1 MTVISDEG
9 VHMLFSGEA
18 FRLEKLPHDILKVIF
33 DIKDQST
40 NVFNALALKELG
52 EMLEVIKKE
61 KARGLLFTSG
71 KPSGF
76 VFGADI
82 TEFLGHFKKS
92 EEEMKT
98 WIKSINHI
106 FNGYE
111 DLPYPKVALINGF
124 ALGGGCE
131 ITLTMDYRLG
141 NTKATMGL
149 PETKLGIIPGWG
161 GTVRLPRLIGADHA
175 IEWITG
181 AKHYKASEAMKFG
194 ALDGVVDDDK
204 LETAGLLLLEKAI
217 GGEMDWQ
224 ARVAQKKTPLK
235 LDKIESMMSFDGSKA
250 FVAGVAGPHYPA
262 PVKAVETMQKASR
275 MNRDEALD
283 VEGETFAWCAKT
295 KTAECLTQVFLG
307 DQYLKK
313 VSKKITKEATPI
325 QHGAV
330 LGAGIMGGGIAYQ
343 SASTGVGVLMKDIKP
358 EQLELGMNE
367 ASKILLQA
375 VERNKLTPDKMAKVL
390 ASITPTLSYSDF
402 NSTQFVVE
410 AVVENEKVKKAVL
423 ADVEK
428 ATPSEAVLASNT
440 STISI
445 TKLAEGLT
453 RPEKFCGMHFF
464 NPVHRMPLVEIIRG
478 AKTSESTIAQA
489 VNYANQMGKTP
500 IVVNDCAGFLVNRIL
515 FPYFKGFVHL
525 LEDGVDFQRID
536 KVMEKFGWP
545 MGPAYLLDVVGID
558 TGVHASKIMA
568 DAFPDRMAYQSKT
581 ILEVMYE
588 NKRFGQKNSLG
599 FYEYEMDKKGRPVKK
614 VNPAVYELIKP
625 VIKQSVEISD
635 DEIVMRMMIPM
646 ITEASRCLEDKIVET
661 PVEVDMGLLLGL
673 GFPPFRAGALK
684 YADTIGMK
692 KLEDES
698 RKYHRIGH
706 MYEFTSLMKSMA
718 QENKTYY

>member
-1 MTVISDEG
+1 
-9 VHMLFSGEA
+9 MLFSGQA
-18 FRLEKLPHDILKVIF
+18 FRLEKLPNDILKVIF
-33 DIKDQST
+33 DIKDAST

-52 EMLEVIKKE
+52 EMLEVIRKE
-61 KARGLLFTSG
+61 KARGLIFTSG

-92 EEEMKT
+92 EDEMKT
-98 WIKSINHI
+98 WIASINEI

-111 DLPYPKVALINGF
+111 DLPFPKVCLINGV

-141 NTKATMGL
+141 TPKTAMGF

-161 GTVRLPRLIGADHA
+161 GTVRAPRLSGADVA
-175 IEWITG
+175 IEWITSG
-181 AKHYKASEAMKFG
+181 KHYKADDALKVGM
-194 ALDGVVDDDK
+194 LDGIVPEDQ
-204 LETAGLLLLEKAI
+204 LEAAGLKFLESAI
-217 GGEMDWQ
+217 KGDFDWK
-224 ARVAQKKTPLK
+224 ARVNFKKSPLK
-235 LDKIESMMSFDGSKA
+235 LDKVEAMMSFDGSKG
-250 FVAGVAGPHYPA
+250 FVAAIAGPNYPA
-262 PVKAVETMQKASR
+262 PVAAVDTMQRAAR
-275 MNRDEALD
+275 MDRTEALKL
-283 VEGETFAWCAKT
+283 EGETFAKMAKT

-313 VSKKITKEATPI
+313 VSKKITKEARPI
-325 QHGAV
+325 KNGAV

-343 SASTGVGVLMKDIKP
+343 SASTGVPVLMKDIKH
-358 EQLELGMNE
+358 EQLDLGMNE
-367 ASKILLQA
+367 ATKLLNKE
-375 VERNKLTPDKMAKVL
+375 VERKKMTIEKMGKVI
-390 ASITPTLSYSDF
+390 SQITPTLSYADF
-402 NSTQFVVE
+402 GATQFVVE

-428 ATPSEAVLASNT
+428 ATAPDTVLASNT

-445 TKLAEGLT
+445 TKLAEGLA
-453 RPEKFCGMHFF
+453 RPDKFCGMHFF

-478 AKTSESTIAQA
+478 AKTSESTIAEG
-489 VNYANQMGKTP
+489 VTYALQMGKTP

-525 LEDGVDFQRID
+525 IEDGVDFQKID

-568 DAFPDRMAYQSKT
+568 EAFPDRMAYSSKT

-588 NKRFGQKNSLG
+588 NKRFGQKNGLG
-599 FYEYEMDKKGRPVKK
+599 FYEYEIDKKGKPVKK

-625 VIKQSVEISD
+625 MVKKQIEITD
-635 DEIVMRMMIPM
+635 EEIVMRMMIPM
-646 ITEASRCLEDKIVET
+646 IVESSRCLEDKIVES

-692 KLEDES
+692 KLEEES
-698 RKYHRIGH
+698 KKYSSIGH
-706 MYEFTSLMKSMA
+706 LYDFTPFMKGLA
-718 QENKTYY
+718 AENKTYY

>member
-1 MTVISDEG
+1 
-9 VHMLFSGEA
+9 MLFNGQA
-18 FRLEKLPHDILKVIF
+18 FRLETLPHDILKITY
-33 DIKDQST
+33 DLKDQSA
-40 NVFNALALKELG
+40 NVLNAVSLKEMG
-52 EMLEVIKKE
+52 EMLEVIKKQ

-76 VFGADI
+76 IFGADI
-82 TEFLGHFKKS
+82 TEFLGHFKKT

-98 WIKSINHI
+98 WIASINDI

-111 DLPYPKVALINGF
+111 DLPFPKVALINGF

-131 ITLTMDYRLG
+131 VTLTMDYRLASP
-141 NTKATMGL
+141 KAAMGL

-161 GTVRLPRLIGADHA
+161 GTVRLPRLIGADNA
-175 IEWITG
+175 IEWITSG
-181 AKHYKASEAMKFG
+181 KHNKAEEAMKLG
-194 ALDGVVDDDK
+194 AIDGIIEDSK
-204 LETAGLLLLEKAI
+204 LEAAGLALLEKCI
-217 GGEMDWQ
+217 KGELDWK
-224 ARVAQKKTPLK
+224 ARVQEKKSPLK
-235 LDKIESMMSFDGSKA
+235 LDKIESMMSFDGGKG
-250 FVAGVAGPHYPA
+250 FVAAAAGPHYPA
-262 PVKAVETMQKASR
+262 PVKAVETMQKGAR
-275 MNRDEALD
+275 LDRAGALLL
-283 VEGETFAWCAKT
+283 EHETFAACAKT

-313 VSKKITKEATPI
+313 VSKKVTQNATPTKM
-325 QHGAV
+325 GAV

-343 SASTGVGVLMKDIKP
+343 SASSGVPVLMKDIKQ
-358 EQLELGMNE
+358 EQLDLGMNE
-367 ASKILLQA
+367 AGKILLKA
-375 VERNKLTPDKMAKVL
+375 VERKKSSPEKMAKII

-402 NSTQFVVE
+402 THTQFVVE
-410 AVVENEKVKKAVL
+410 AVVENEKIKKAVL

-428 ATPSEAVLASNT
+428 VTSPETILASNT

-478 AKTSESTIAQA
+478 AKTSEETIAQA

-525 LEDGVDFQRID
+525 IEDGVDFQRID

-568 DAFPDRMAYQSKT
+568 EAFPDRMAYTTKN

-588 NKRFGQKNSLG
+588 NKRFGQKNNLG
-599 FYEYEMDKKGRPVKK
+599 FYEYETDKKGKPVKK
-614 VNPAVYELIKP
+614 VNPAVYELIKM
-625 VIKQSVEISD
+625 VVKKQVELT
-635 DEIVMRMMIPM
+635 DEEIIMRMMIPM
-646 ITEASRCLEDKIVET
+646 IIESSRCLEDKIVNT
-661 PVEVDMGLLLGL
+661 QVEVDMGLLLGL

-684 YADTIGMK
+684 YADSIGLK
-692 KLEDES
+692 KLEEES
-698 RKYHRIGH
+698 KKYHAIGH
-706 MYEFTSLMKSMA
+706 MYEFTPFMKGLA
-718 QENKTYY
+718 AENKTYY